1 MGALISYLLL
11 ALVVSFICSLTESV
25 LLSTPK
31 TFLMSVKEKEKWAH
45 SFIKMKSNIDRPL
58 SAILSLNTIAHTIG
72 AAGVGV
78 EATKEFGDA
87 SLGIVS
93 AIMTILI
100 IAREI
105 SIGTI
110 RQYLL
115 EIDNENKIKVNFLGK
130 FKTFFQICSIGIA
143 IIFIDTE
150 FALIVEVAV
159 IIAAALSWLSL
170 LNYSYAKS

>member
-1 MGALISYLLL
+1 MINNIHLAILFFLIASFTDFLDGYVARYFNQESILGANLDLL
-11 ALVVSFICSLTESV
+11 ADKIFVSSLLIFISFHFDNLI
-25 LLSTPK
+25 
-31 TFLMSVKEKEKWAH
+31 FLM
-45 SFIKMKSNIDRPL
+45 
-58 SAILSLNTIAHTIG
+58 
-72 AAGVGV
+72 
-78 EATKEFGDA
+78 
-87 SLGIVS
+87 
-93 AIMTILI
+93 MTILI
-100 IAREI
+100 TAREI

-143 IIFIDTE
+143 IIFMDTE